1 MINQSLKDRR
11 IIISAGASGIGL
23 ATTKICLSRGAYVY
37 LCDIN
42 EKYIKRL
49 DNHPLKNKRL
59 FSFVCD
65 ASNEFQ
71 VSKFFDQI
79 KKKTKKIDALI
90 NNVGIAGPTG
100 TIEKLTSEDW
110 EQTLKVNVISHFYF
124 TKFAIPMLKN
134 NKGGS
139 IINISSTAG
148 IMGFALRS
156 PYAASKW
163 AIIGVTKTL
172 AIELGK
178 FKIRVNAICPGTIK
192 GDRMDRVIK
201 DKAKFLKVSKKI
213 IEKDFLSMAS
223 MNSWISQED
232 IGNMCSFLISKDSE
246 KISGQVFPV
255 DGNTIRAD

>member
-1 MINQSLKDRR
+1 MPLSLINKK
-11 IIISAGASGIGL
+11 IIISAGASGIGWST
-23 ATTKICLSRGAYVY
+23 AKICLSKGAVVY
-37 LCDIN
+37 ICDIDS
-42 EKYIKRL
+42 KSLKKAQK
-49 DNHPLKNKRL
+49 HPLYKKKL
-59 FSFVCD
+59 FTYECD
-65 ASNEFQ
+65 ASDEYE
-71 VSKFFDQI
+71 VSNFFNKI

-100 TIEKLTSEDW
+100 TFEKLTTEDW

-124 TKFAIPMLKN
+124 TKLAIPMLKN

-213 IEKDFLSMAS
+213 IEKDFLSMTS
-223 MNSWISQED
+223 INSWVSQED

-255 DGNTIRAD
+255 DGNTIRVD

>member
-1 MINQSLKDRR
+1 MPLSLQNKK
-11 IIISAGASGIGL
+11 IIISAGASGIGW
-23 ATTKICLSRGAYVY
+23 ATAKICLSKGATIY
-37 LCDIN
+37 LCDIDDKSIN
-42 EKYIKRL
+42 KIKK
-49 DNHPLKNKRL
+49 HPLNNRKL
-59 FSFVCD
+59 FTFKCD
-65 ASNEFQ
+65 ASDEDE
-71 VSKFFDQI
+71 VSNFFNQI

-148 IMGFALRS
+148 IAGFALRS

-255 DGNTIRAD
+255 DGNTIRVD